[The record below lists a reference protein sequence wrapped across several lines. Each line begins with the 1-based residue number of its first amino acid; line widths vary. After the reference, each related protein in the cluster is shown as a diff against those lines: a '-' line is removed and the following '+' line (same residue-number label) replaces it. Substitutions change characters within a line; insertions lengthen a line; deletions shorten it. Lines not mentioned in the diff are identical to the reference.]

1 MIPLIQWSAY
11 NCDGSDHI
19 IGWSG
24 GRPIIT
30 SKIISFS
37 EPVATTENDLKYL
50 IHPDSQGTNFQ
61 SLFIFGKWIELQKFT
76 IVELVTKK
84 YFLSDY

>member
-19 IGWSG
+19 IGWSS

-30 SKIISFS
+30 NEIVSFS
-37 EPVATTENDLKYL
+37 EPVAVTRDGLEYF

-61 SLFIFGKWIELQKFT
+61 SLFIFGKW
-76 IVELVTKK
+76 VEYNSFNNVILVTKK
-84 YFLSDY
+84 YYLSDY